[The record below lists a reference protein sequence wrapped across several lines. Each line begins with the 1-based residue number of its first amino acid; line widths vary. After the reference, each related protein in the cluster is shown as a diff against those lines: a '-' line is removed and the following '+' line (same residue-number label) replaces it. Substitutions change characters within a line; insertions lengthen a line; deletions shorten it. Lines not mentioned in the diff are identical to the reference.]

1 LGESTKETN
10 SMSMIRR
17 RRLLPAAVG
26 ALVSLAIAA
35 ATPAGAQGAGALSRP
50 IEVIAPASPGGG
62 WDTTARVFAKALQ
75 DEKIV
80 NLPVSVVNKPGGSGV
95 VGWNY
100 MNQHAGDGHYVAM
113 SSTVIHANELLG
125 RTTMSL
131 ADVTPLAMLTTEW
144 HAVVVGKNSGIR
156 TGRELMDRLKQDPAS
171 LSIGI
176 GIGVGNDD
184 YMSFMKAAKA
194 AGVDVTKLKRIVIFP
209 SGKELMVAVLGG
221 HVDVISTG
229 LSEIVEQ
236 HRADKVR
243 IVAISAP
250 KRLAGAD
257 SDLPTWDEQ
266 GVDGAFGHWRGLFGP
281 KGMSAEQ
288 VKVWDEMIGKLVKTS
303 SWKEGIAKNG
313 WDDAYLPSAE
323 YKAFLEKESKSFATT
338 FNELGIVKKK

>member
-1 LGESTKETN
+1 MSGNTRTRVALAALFSTLG
-10 SMSMIRR
+10 
-17 RRLLPAAVG
+17 
-26 ALVSLAIAA
+26 LAIAA
-35 ATPAGAQGAGALSRP
+35 PAAAQGAFTKP
-50 IEVIAPASPGGG
+50 VEIIAPASAGGG
-62 WDTTARVFAKALQ
+62 WDSTARVLAKALA

-80 NLPVSVVNKPGGSGV
+80 TQPITVVNKPGGSGV

-100 MNQHAGDGHYVAM
+100 MNQHAPDGHFVAM
-113 SSTVIHANELLG
+113 SSTVIHANRLLG
-125 RTTMSL
+125 RSTMTL

-144 HAVVVGKNSGIR
+144 HAVVVGNNSPIK
-156 TGRELMDRLKQDPAS
+156 TGKDLMAKLKQDPAS

-194 AGVDVTKLKRIVIFP
+194 AGVDVTRLKRIVIFP

-236 HRADKVR
+236 HRAGKVR
-243 IVAISAP
+243 IVGISSP
-250 KRLAGAD
+250 KRLPGAD
-257 SDLPTWDEQ
+257 ADLPTWNEQ
-266 GVDGAFGHWRGLFGP
+266 GIDGAFGHWRGLFGP

-288 VKVWDEMIGKLVKTS
+288 VKAWDDALGKLVKTRA
-303 SWKEGIAKNG
+303 WKEGIAKNG
-313 WDDAYLPSAE
+313 WDDAYMPSAE
-323 YKAFLEKESKSFATT
+323 YKAFLEKEGESFAAT

>member
-1 LGESTKETN
+1 MTANICRRAILTGFVSTVV
-10 SMSMIRR
+10 MGMAA
-17 RRLLPAAVG
+17 PALAQGPG
-26 ALVSLAIAA
+26 AL
-35 ATPAGAQGAGALSRP
+35 TKP

-62 WDTTARVFAKALQ
+62 WDTTARVFTSALQ
-75 DEKIV
+75 EEKIV
-80 NLPVSVVNKPGGSGV
+80 TVPITVVNKPGGSGV

-100 MNQHAGDGHYVAM
+100 MNQHAPDGHFVAM

-144 HAVVVGKNSGIR
+144 HAVVVGKNSSIK
-156 TGRELMDRLKQDPAS
+156 TGKDLMEKLKQDPAS

-176 GIGVGNDD
+176 GLGVGNDD

-243 IVAISAP
+243 IVGISAP
-250 KRLAGAD
+250 KRLDGAD
-257 SDLPTWDEQ
+257 SDLPTWNEQ
-266 GVDGAFGHWRGLFGP
+266 GIDGTFGHWRGLFGP

-288 VKVWDEMIGKLVKTS
+288 VKIWGDMIARLVKTK

-323 YKAFLEKESKSFATT
+323 YKAFLEKEGKSFAAT
-338 FNELGIVKKK
+338 FGELGIVKKK

>member
-1 LGESTKETN
+1 MASDTRRHLVHGGLVAILGMATAG
-10 SMSMIRR
+10 
-17 RRLLPAAVG
+17 PAF
-26 ALVSLAIAA
+26 
-35 ATPAGAQGAGALSRP
+35 AQGAAALSKP

-62 WDTTARVFAKALQ
+62 WDTTARVFVKALQ
-75 DEKIV
+75 EEKIV
-80 NLPVSVVNKPGGSGV
+80 TVPITVVNKPGGSGV

-100 MNQHAGDGHYVAM
+100 MNQHAPDGHYVAM

-144 HAVVVGKNSGIR
+144 HAVVVGKNSPIK
-156 TGRELMDRLKQDPAS
+156 TGKELMEKLKQDPTS

-176 GIGVGNDD
+176 GLGVGNDD

-194 AGVDVTKLKRIVIFP
+194 AGVDVAKLKRIVIFP

-243 IVAISAP
+243 LLAISAP
-250 KRLAGAD
+250 TRLTGAD
-257 SDLPTWDEQ
+257 SDLPTWNEQ
-266 GVDGAFGHWRGLFGP
+266 GIDGAFGHWRGLFGP

-288 VKVWDEMIGKLVKTS
+288 VKVWDEMIGKVVKS
-303 SWKEGIAKNG
+303 DAWKEGIAKHG

-323 YKAFLEKESKSFATT
+323 YKAFLEKESKSFTAT

>member
-1 LGESTKETN
+1 
-10 SMSMIRR
+10 MASMIRR
-17 RRLLPAAVG
+17 RATLARLALATTAAV
-26 ALVSLAIAA
+26 AA
-35 ATPAGAQGAGALSRP
+35 VFAAPAGAQGAGALTKP
-50 IEVIAPASPGGG
+50 IELIAPASPGGG
-62 WDTTARVFAKALQ
+62 WDTTARVLASALQ
-75 DEKIV
+75 EEKIV
-80 NLPVSVVNKPGGSGV
+80 STPITVVNKPGGSGV

-100 MNQHAGDGHYVAM
+100 MNQHAPDGHFVAM

-131 ADVTPLAMLTTEW
+131 GDITPIAMLTTEW
-144 HAVVVGKNSGIR
+144 HAVVVGKNSPVK
-156 TGRELMDRLKQDPAS
+156 TGKELMDKLKQDPAS

-176 GIGVGNDD
+176 GLGVGNDD

-209 SGKELMVAVLGG
+209 SGKELMVAILGG

-250 KRLAGAD
+250 KRLDGTD
-257 SDLPTWDEQ
+257 SDLPTWNEQ
-266 GVDGAFGHWRGLFGP
+266 GIDGAFGHWRGLFGP

-288 VKVWDEMIGKLVKTS
+288 LKTWDDAIAKVVKTKA
-303 SWKEGIAKNG
+303 WQDGIAKNG
-313 WDDAYLPSAE
+313 WDDAYMPSAE
-323 YKAFLEKESKSFATT
+323 YKAFLEKEGKSFAET
-338 FNELGIVKKK
+338 FAELGIMKKK

>member
-1 LGESTKETN
+1 MTSNICRRAILTGFVST
-10 SMSMIRR
+10 
-17 RRLLPAAVG
+17 LAVG
-26 ALVSLAIAA
+26 MAVPAL
-35 ATPAGAQGAGALSRP
+35 AQGAGALTKP

-62 WDTTARVFAKALQ
+62 WDTTARVFTSALQ
-75 DEKIV
+75 EEKIV
-80 NLPVSVVNKPGGSGV
+80 TVPITVVNKPGGSGV

-100 MNQHAGDGHYVAM
+100 MNQHAPDGHYVAM

-144 HAVVVGKNSGIR
+144 HAVVVGKNSPIK
-156 TGRELMDRLKQDPAS
+156 TGKELMEKLKQDPAS

-176 GIGVGNDD
+176 GLGVGNDD

-243 IVAISAP
+243 IVGISAP
-250 KRLAGAD
+250 KRLDGAD
-257 SDLPTWDEQ
+257 SDLPTWNEQ
-266 GVDGAFGHWRGLFGP
+266 GIDGTFGHWRGLFGP

-288 VKVWDEMIGKLVKTS
+288 VKVWGEMIARLVKTK

-313 WDDAYLPSAE
+313 WDNAYLPSAE

-338 FNELGIVKKK
+338 FGELGIVKKK

>member
-1 LGESTKETN
+1 MTVKP
-10 SMSMIRR
+10 RR
-17 RRLLPAAVG
+17 RATLGGLLSAFLIATAAPAAAQDS
-26 ALVSLAIAA
+26 ALTKPV
-35 ATPAGAQGAGALSRP
+35 
-50 IEVIAPASPGGG
+50 EVVAPASPGGG
-62 WDTTARVFAKALQ
+62 WDATARVFVKALQ

-80 NLPVSVVNKPGGSGV
+80 TQPISVINKPGGSGV

-100 MNQHAGDGHYVAM
+100 MNQHAPDGHVVAM

-144 HAVVVGKNSGIR
+144 HAVVVGKNSPVK
-156 TGRELMDRLKQDPAS
+156 TGKDLMEKLKQDPAS

-176 GIGVGNDD
+176 GLGVGNDD

-194 AGVDVTKLKRIVIFP
+194 AGVEVTKLKRIVIFP

-243 IVAISAP
+243 IVAISSP
-250 KRLAGAD
+250 KRLDGAD
-257 SDLPTWDEQ
+257 ADLPTWDEQ
-266 GVDGAFGHWRGLFGP
+266 GIDGDFGHWRGLFGP
-281 KGMSAEQ
+281 KGMSAGQ
-288 VKVWDEMIGKLVKTS
+288 VKVWDDIIAKLVRTT
-303 SWKEGIAKNG
+303 SWKEGIARNG

-323 YKAFLEKESKSFATT
+323 YKAFLEKEGKSFATT
-338 FNELGIVKKK
+338 FNELGIAKKK